1 MWDLIFAFEP
11 AFFYLKKEKLDM
23 ERILLLWIYFIIVNI
38 FAMAAMKIDKKRAKN
53 KQYRISEKTLWML
66 ALLGGGTGAYIGMV
80 AFRHKT
86 KHLNFRIGFLILM
99 ILQLALFG
107 YWSM

>member
-1 MWDLIFAFEP
+1 M
-11 AFFYLKKEKLDM
+11 DM
-23 ERILLLWIYFIIVNI
+23 EQILLLWIYFIIVNI
-38 FAMAAMKIDKKRAKN
+38 FAIVAMKIDKKRAKN

-80 AFRHKT
+80 TFRHKT
-86 KHLNFRIGFLILM
+86 KHLNFRIGFFVLM
-99 ILQLALFG
+99 ILQLVLFG